1 MKRKKIHFVGIKGV
15 GMTPLA
21 IIAKEA
27 KCVVSGSDIADS
39 FITDDALEKAGITPY
54 IGFSSEHV
62 IGVDLVITTGAH
74 GGFDNV
80 EVQEAKKLGIR
91 VLTQGQAVG
100 AFMEGSI
107 LKKPFEGISVAGSH
121 GKTTTTAMIA
131 TIFKENKLD
140 PSYLIGTS
148 SIKSLGQPGHF
159 GKGKNFIAEADE
171 YATEPNYDK
180 TPKFLWQYP
189 RIAIFTN
196 IEFDH
201 PDLYK
206 SVTDITKVF
215 LQFANQLP
223 ENGYLVACG
232 DDKQVQE
239 ILHNYSGNHITYGY
253 SPENDFVLKKV
264 YISGSKTFFL
274 VESGNATLGEF
285 SLNVVGEHNALNAV
299 AAMIVAL
306 ECGLSLDQIKK
317 GLHAFTGT
325 KRRFEFIG
333 NLQTG
338 AYIFDDYGHH
348 PTEIEK
354 TLKAFKQSFPQ
365 SRIVCVFQPH
375 TYSRTKSLFKEFSH
389 AFSIA
394 DVVILTDIYP
404 SLREVPDP
412 TISSRLLVDQ
422 MHTFTK
428 DVLYLPK
435 AEDVVKYINSQN
447 FLENTVIV
455 TMGAGDIYKISL
467 DLPLK
472 KNYG

>member
-27 KCVVSGSDIADS
+27 KCIVTGSDVGDI
-39 FITDDALEKAGITPY
+39 FITDESLEKASIIPFV
-54 IGFSSEHV
+54 GFSKEHV
-62 IGVDLVITTGAH
+62 QGVDLVITTGAH
-74 GGFDNV
+74 GGYDNV
-80 EVQEAKKLGIR
+80 EVLEAKAQNIP
-91 VLTQGQAVG
+91 VITQGQAVG
-100 AFMEGSI
+100 AFMDGSI

-148 SIKSLGQPGHF
+148 AIKSLGQPGHF
-159 GKGKNFIAEADE
+159 GKGKYFVAEADE
-171 YATEPNYDK
+171 YATEPTHDK
-180 TPKFLWQYP
+180 TPKLLWQHP
-189 RIAIFTN
+189 RIIIFTN

-206 SVTDITKVF
+206 TVGDITKVF

-223 ENGYLVACG
+223 QNGNLVACG
-232 DDKQVQE
+232 DDKQIRELLTKYQGE
-239 ILHNYSGNHITYGY
+239 CITYGY
-253 SPENDFVLKKV
+253 SPENDFVIKKV
-264 YISGSKTFFL
+264 HISGPKTFFQ
-274 VESGNATLGEF
+274 VESGNASLGEF

-299 AAMIVAL
+299 AAVIVAL
-306 ECGLSLDQIKK
+306 ESGLSLDHIKK
-317 GLHAFTGT
+317 GLKAFTGT

-333 NLQTG
+333 NLKSG
-338 AYIFDDYGHH
+338 AYLFDDYGHH

-354 TLKAFKQSFPQ
+354 TLKAFKQSFPD
-365 SRIVCVFQPH
+365 SKLVCIFQPH

-389 AFSIA
+389 AFSVA
-394 DVVILTDIYP
+394 DTVILIDIYP
-404 SLREVPDP
+404 SQREQPDS
-412 TISSRLLVDQ
+412 TVSSRLLVEQ

-428 DVLYLPK
+428 DVLYLPGN
-435 AEDVVKYINSQN
+435 ADVVKYINSQN

-455 TMGAGDIYKISL
+455 TMGAGDIYKINQE
-467 DLPLK
+467 LPLK
-472 KNYG
+472 K